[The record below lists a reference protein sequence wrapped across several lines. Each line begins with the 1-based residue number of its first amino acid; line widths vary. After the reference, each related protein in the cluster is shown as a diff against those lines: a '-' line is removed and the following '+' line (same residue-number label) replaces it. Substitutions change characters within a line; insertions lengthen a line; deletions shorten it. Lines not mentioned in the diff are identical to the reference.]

1 MNKFSDFTKVD
12 INKESNQN
20 KEKVED
26 FLNKYSGFNKDELM
40 QEFLKVSMEKKKNGG
55 FSAGEIENIKSTLS
69 PFLNSEQKKN
79 LESLINMVK

>member
-55 FSAGEIENIKSTLS
+55 FPAGEIENIKSTLS